1 MFPAW
6 EYPVS
11 GYFDYAKCYKYSG
24 SGSTGYFSPYAS
36 ATLTTVGSYKIYT
49 CDGTAWSGNLLNW
62 ATMTAI
68 DIFRATLTGGNRALG
83 TGGWSTSS
91 GNTTAATLV
100 SDYSAGDSTTTTYLR
115 RSAVVPVRTRVIT

>member
-1 MFPAW
+1 
-6 EYPVS
+6 VTNS
-11 GYFDYAKCYKYSG
+11 
-24 SGSTGYFSPYAS
+24 
-36 ATLTTVGSYKIYT
+36 SYKIYT

-100 SDYSAGDSTTTTYLR
+100 SDYSAGDSTYHHLFASLCR
-115 RSAVVPVRTRVIT
+115 GARSEPGL